1 MSFVALFITLLLS
14 SLPTFLKSVPSISK
28 TSNTHVPISSA
39 KNSLV
44 RGDALSK
51 SAGIE
56 KGALVICFLSYI
68 FSIQLFTYVVKFC
81 RGHSCVGDRGPL
93 GVVGGTDLPLFHRHL
108 LGGSSFFA
116 SGVESAEN
124 GHINIR
130 PKS

>member
-1 MSFVALFITLLLS
+1 MSFVALIITLLLS

-28 TSNTHVPISSA
+28 TSNIHVPISSA

-56 KGALVICFLSYI
+56 KGALVIVSSLIS

-81 RGHSCVGDRGPL
+81 RGHLCVGDHGLL
-93 GVVGGTDLPLFHRHL
+93 GVVGGTNLPLFGRHL
-108 LGGSSFFA
+108 LGGSSFFT
-116 SGVESAEN
+116 SKVESAEN